1 MLRTTIKGRQRP
13 YWVSGDS
20 PAPAGTEKP
29 IMQRNNLAQA
39 RSTRMRNVLAVCAL
53 IGQGT
58 PAVADD
64 YPSRPIRLVLGFT
77 AGGPTDIPAR
87 FLADRLG
94 TSLGRPVVVENEP
107 GAGAMLATLDVLSR
121 PRDGHD
127 LLLCTYFDAVNT
139 LLYRNVKYKLS
150 DILGISL
157 IAKYSYA
164 VAVSN
169 AVPARSFNELIDYT
183 KENPNRIN
191 YGHLGAGST
200 QNLLAKKLERLTG
213 MKMTAIPYKGTPE
226 ALQEIVAGRTHL
238 MIGPPLAILPLYEA
252 RQVKVLAVTGAERM
266 ASMPDVPTLEES
278 GIPFVVYA
286 WLGVCAGSDT
296 PQPVVDLLNSRV
308 RQIVNSAE
316 YRSLIEK
323 SGSVAVSSTP
333 QVFHELIE
341 QTANDAA
348 PIIREF
354 GLQLD

>member
-1 MLRTTIKGRQRP
+1 MPKRSVLTI
-13 YWVSGDS
+13 
-20 PAPAGTEKP
+20 
-29 IMQRNNLAQA
+29 
-39 RSTRMRNVLAVCAL
+39 CAL
-53 IGQGT
+53 ILCT
-58 PAVADD
+58 PAVAGD
-64 YPSRPIRLVLGFT
+64 YPARPIRLVLGFA

-94 TSLGRPVVVENEP
+94 ASLGRPVVVENKP

-121 PRDGHD
+121 PRDGHN
-127 LLLCTYFDAVNT
+127 LLLCTYFDVVNT
-139 LLYRNVKYKLS
+139 LLYRNVRYRLS
-150 DILGISL
+150 DIVGISL

-169 AVPARSFNELIDYT
+169 AVPAQSFNEFIDYA
-183 KENPNRIN
+183 KQNPSRVN

-200 QNLLAKKLERLTG
+200 QNLLAKKLEKLTG
-213 MKMTAIPYKGTPE
+213 MQMTAIPYKSTPE
-226 ALQEIVAGRTHL
+226 AMQEVVAGRIDL
-238 MIGPPLAILPLYEA
+238 MIGPPLAILPLYET

-266 ASMPDVPTLEES
+266 ASMPAVPTLKEI

-286 WLGVCAGSDT
+286 WLGVCAGAGT
-296 PQPVVDLLNSRV
+296 QQPVVELLSSRV
-308 RQIVNSAE
+308 GEIVNSAE

-333 QVFHELIE
+333 QAFHELIE

-354 GLQLD
+354 GVQLD